1 MDSPASAGFF
11 HSFDSMIRPILSTM
25 KILLAR
31 HGDAESSSTN
41 PERPLSDL
49 GRRQIESIADQ
60 LRSRGERVDE
70 VLHSDLL
77 RAKET
82 AEMLA
87 AVVAP
92 SSVPKNQPGLNPN
105 DDPIPLAVEIADRG
119 CASLLVGHLPFMHL
133 LSGFL
138 VSGRLERGG
147 IEFLPG
153 TVACFERS
161 GERWKLA
168 WRMDPEI

>member
-1 MDSPASAGFF
+1 
-11 HSFDSMIRPILSTM
+11 M

-31 HGDAESSSTN
+31 HGDAVSSSTN

-49 GRRQIESIADQ
+49 GRKQIENVADQ

-70 VLHSDLL
+70 VLHSDHL
-77 RAKET
+77 RSKET

-92 SSVPKNQPGLNPN
+92 GSVPRHQPGLNPN
-105 DDPIPLAVEIADRG
+105 DDPIGLAIEIGDSGRT
-119 CASLLVGHLPFMHL
+119 SLLVGHLPFMHL
-133 LSGFL
+133 LSGYL
-138 VSGRLERGG
+138 VSGRLEQGG
-147 IEFLPG
+147 IEFFPG

-161 GERWKLA
+161 GEGWKLA
-168 WRMDPEI
+168 WRVDPEI